1 MPASSQSAWGWGMPE
16 NASVPV
22 SSSLQASRD
31 LVSAAVADAKK
42 AGASEA
48 EVAMS
53 LKEALNVMQVE

>member
-1 MPASSQSAWGWGMPE
+1 MPAAAKAPGAWGMPE

-48 EVAMS
+48 EVTMS